1 MFPAARHL
9 AGAIAALIVIAFGS
23 HAVQAQGATVLMFYG
38 DGLQK
43 PVMVSGADAA
53 TFTNVTTP
61 ATISVAELGSN
72 PYVPV
77 ALYWGTRMD
86 PANNGTPIA
95 DLTPEMAWQHGRL
108 YPAANGK
115 PAILLTTQ
123 LSKRAQAVPLPLNG
137 AAFIWGGPVPPKAL
151 AVLQRLGI
159 IR

>member
-9 AGAIAALIVIAFGS
+9 GGALTALTVIVFGS
-23 HAVQAQGATVLMFYG
+23 HALQAQGATVLMFYG
-38 DGLQK
+38 GGLQK

-53 TFTNVTTP
+53 TFSNVTTP
-61 ATISVAELGSN
+61 ATIAVAELGSS
-72 PYVPV
+72 PYVQV

-86 PANNGTPIA
+86 PANNGTPLA
-95 DLTPEMAWQHGRL
+95 DLKPDMAWQHGRL

-115 PAILLTTQ
+115 PAILLTTP
-123 LSKRAQAVPLPLNG
+123 LTKHAQPVPLPSTG
-137 AAFIWGGPVPPKAL
+137 AAFIWGGPVPAKAL

>member
-9 AGAIAALIVIAFGS
+9 AGAIAALTVIVSGS
-23 HAVQAQGATVLMFYG
+23 HALQAQGATVLMFYG
-38 DGLQK
+38 GSLQK

-53 TFTNVTTP
+53 AFTNVTTP
-61 ATISVAELGSN
+61 ATISVAELGN
-72 PYVPV
+72 APYVQV

-86 PANNGTPIA
+86 PGNNGVPSA
-95 DLTPEMAWQHGRL
+95 DLKPDMAWQHGRL

-123 LSKRAQAVPLPLNG
+123 LTKRAQPVPLPSNG
-137 AAFIWGGPVPPKAL
+137 AAFIWGGTVPAKAL